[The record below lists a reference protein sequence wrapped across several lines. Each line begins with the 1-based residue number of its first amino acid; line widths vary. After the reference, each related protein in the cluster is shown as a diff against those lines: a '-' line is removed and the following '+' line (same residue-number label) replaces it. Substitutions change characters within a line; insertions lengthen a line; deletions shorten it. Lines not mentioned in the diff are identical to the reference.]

1 MLSKKKKNFKK
12 NHVERTVLQ
21 LKQRLFLSLIRI
33 HEFLDSASARKAG
46 IEMKEHTGRN
56 MIAINK
62 YGAREEV
69 REVDMEMVGSA
80 AQ

>member
-1 MLSKKKKNFKK
+1 
-12 NHVERTVLQ
+12 
-21 LKQRLFLSLIRI
+21 
-33 HEFLDSASARKAG
+33 
-46 IEMKEHTGRN
+46 MKEHTGRN